1 MIETLV
7 IDASVAIKWLVP
19 EDDFETARALRGKF
33 RLIAPQLIYA
43 ECANI
48 LWKKVQRGDL
58 SNHEAASLAGL
69 IDALDIEVASMR
81 GLVEAATTLS
91 TRLRHPAYDC
101 FYLALAILEDCRF
114 ITADVKFHRRVQEGT
129 VASSTGR
136 CVLLNQFK
144 P

>member
-1 MIETLV
+1 MTETLV

-19 EDDFETARALRGKF
+19 EEDFASAHALRGKF

-48 LWKKVQRGDL
+48 LWKKVGRGDL
-58 SNHEAASLAGL
+58 SNHEAVGLASL

-91 TRLRHPAYDC
+91 TRLRRPAYDC

-114 ITADVKFHRRVQEGT
+114 VTADIKFHRRVQEGAFA
-129 VASSTGR
+129 ASIDR
-136 CVLLNQFK
+136 CVLLNQFE